1 VTEVTQRGPA
11 LAPERARPLPALL
24 QDLAEAQIAELHARL
39 EALGFAEIRQS
50 HGCVF
55 STIDEHGSR
64 LTELAERS
72 GLTKQSVG
80 EAVADL
86 ERLGYVER
94 VPDRADRRAKTIKLT
109 PHGAD
114 ALAAA
119 SQIFADIEDR
129 FADEVGEE
137 RYADF
142 RETTERLC
150 AFTREAMPAQPRG

>member
-1 VTEVTQRGPA
+1 VITVTQRQP
-11 LAPERARPLPALL
+11 PLPALL
-24 QDLAEAQIAELHARL
+24 RDIAEAQIDELHARL
-39 EALGFAEIRQS
+39 RVLGFAEIRPS

-94 VPDRADRRAKTIKLT
+94 VPDPYDRRAKTIKLT
-109 PHGAD
+109 PHGAE

-119 SQIFADIEDR
+119 RGIFADIER
-129 FADEVGEE
+129 RLAEEVGEE
-137 RYADF
+137 RFAEF
-142 RETTERLC
+142 RETVERLY
-150 AFTREAMPAQPRG
+150 ALTRETTPARPRG

>member
-1 VTEVTQRGPA
+1 VIKVTQRRP
-11 LAPERARPLPALL
+11 PLPALL
-24 QDLAEAQIAELHARL
+24 RDIAESQIDELHARL
-39 EALGFAEIRQS
+39 RVLGFAEIRPS

-55 STIDEHGSR
+55 STIEEHGSR

-94 VPDRADRRAKTIKLT
+94 VPDPYDRRAKTIKLT
-109 PHGAD
+109 PHGAE

-119 SQIFADIEDR
+119 REIFADIER
-129 FADEVGEE
+129 RLAEEIGEE
-137 RYADF
+137 RFAEF
-142 RETTERLC
+142 RETIERLY
-150 AFTREAMPAQPRG
+150 ALTREAMPAPPRG